1 MARRRNPLGN
11 LPPFAVEFLG
21 IKPAARSVVCLF
33 HQWLKASGRPIL
45 QLEVSELEQFLG
57 RLAKTS
63 DLERARAL
71 RRHLALTYLD
81 WLRSR
86 GLLGFDPRCAWP
98 RSNFPLPP
106 HATRFLEL
114 LEPTHTLSTVRG
126 YQTTLRQFH
135 IWLNAN
141 RVALLSLERSHVES
155 WLAWLHARQLAACT
169 RVHIIQHVR
178 AYLEWLEEQ
187 RMLSVPS
194 ETLVRSADLPKLPKY
209 LPRPVPPDIDRL
221 LQQRFKKSGCLYQL
235 GLLLMRRTGLRIG
248 ELIALPYQCRR
259 TDHAGNTLLKVPLGK
274 LATERLV
281 PLDPPTVKLIAKLQ
295 RAGPRKRTL
304 LLAAELGQR
313 GPSATTG
320 KTRYELYKALRKACR
335 GIQFAEPMTSHRLRH
350 TYATSLLAAGMSL
363 PAVMRLLGHT
373 DYRMTLRY
381 AEITGT
387 TVFAEFAAATE
398 RIAERY
404 PSVAAATPET
414 ASSTEPARALSD
426 LARYVQKR
434 TQDDQ
439 LDRASARTLVR
450 RIRRLQ
456 ADLRRLLRKSPR

>member
-63 DLERARAL
+63 DLERARAI

-86 GLLGFDPRCAWP
+86 RLLSFDPRCAWP

-141 RVALLSLERSHVES
+141 RVALLGLERSHVES

-169 RVHIIQHVR
+169 RVNIIQHVR

-187 RMLSVPS
+187 RMISVPS
-194 ETLVRSADLPKLPKY
+194 ETLIRSADLPKLPKY

-248 ELIALPYQCRR
+248 ELIALPYQCLR

-281 PLDPPTVKLIAKLQ
+281 PLDPATMKVVSKLRRI
-295 RAGPRKRTL
+295 GPRKRNL
-304 LLAAELGQR
+304 LLTTDR
-313 GPSATTG
+313 GSRTA
-320 KTRYELYKALRKACR
+320 YLSYSEALRKACQ
-335 GIQFAEPMTSHRLRH
+335 GIQFAEPMTTHRLRH

-414 ASSTEPARALSD
+414 ASSTEPATALSD

-439 LDRASARTLVR
+439 LDGASARTLVR

-456 ADLRRLLRKSPR
+456 SDLRRLLRKSPR